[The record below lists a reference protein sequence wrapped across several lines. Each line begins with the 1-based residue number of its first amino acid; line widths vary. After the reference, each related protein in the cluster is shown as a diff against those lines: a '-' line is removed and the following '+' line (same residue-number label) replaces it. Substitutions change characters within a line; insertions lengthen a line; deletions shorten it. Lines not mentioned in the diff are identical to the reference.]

1 VGSLISIGDASDT
14 VQFLNASGTLRNN
27 VGLSGQFSTN
37 AYITNL
43 GRSRYDGLLVS
54 LQKRFSNGFQFDV
67 NYTYS
72 FAKDNNSSVSN
83 TVFGGLICDLR
94 DLNVCYGPSDFDIRH
109 TANING
115 IWELPFGRGKWI
127 AGDAPGWV
135 DQLIGGF
142 QLSGIFTYRSG
153 LPFSTTTGSFPVGFV
168 FNSPAIFNGTGSLGG
183 NIDAS
188 GTAVGFFGDTNATDA
203 ALNSFSQPQGGQ
215 IGQRN
220 NLRGPS
226 FWNLDLG
233 LAKSFRMPWEGHRLQ
248 LRVDAFN
255 VFNRNVFGLPNAN
268 INSASFG
275 QITTSASTPRELQFA
290 VRYDF

>member
-1 VGSLISIGDASDT
+1 
-14 VQFLNASGTLRNN
+14 
-27 VGLSGQFSTN
+27 LSGQFSTN

-43 GRSRYDGLLVS
+43 GRSRYDGLLIS
-54 LQKRFSNGFQFDV
+54 LQKRFSDGVQFDV

-72 FAKDNNSSVSN
+72 VAKDNNSSISN

-94 DLNVCYGPSDFDIRH
+94 DLDVCYGPSDYDIRH
-109 TANING
+109 MVNVNG
-115 IWELPFGRGKWI
+115 IWELPFGRGKWL
-127 AGDAPGWV
+127 GENSSGWV

-168 FNSPAIFNGTGSLGG
+168 YDSPGVFSGSGSLQQS
-183 NIDAS
+183 IDPT
-188 GTAVGFFGDTNATDA
+188 GTSVRFFGDATTTTA
-203 ALNSFSQPQGGQ
+203 VRNSFRNPVGGE

-220 NLRGPS
+220 ILRGPS
-226 FWNLDLG
+226 YWNLDLG

-248 LRVDAFN
+248 LRADAFN

-268 INSASFG
+268 INSSNFG
-275 QITTSASTPRELQFA
+275 VITTSASAPRELQFA
-290 VRYDF
+290 IRYDF